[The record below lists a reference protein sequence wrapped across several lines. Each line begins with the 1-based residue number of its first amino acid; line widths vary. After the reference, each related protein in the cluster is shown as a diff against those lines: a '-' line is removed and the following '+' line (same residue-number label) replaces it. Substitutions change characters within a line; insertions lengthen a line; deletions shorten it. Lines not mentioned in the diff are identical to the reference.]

1 MAGKAEK
8 DPELR
13 DRERVCVGRWDE
25 EEATPDIKSTMHKV
39 SEVR

>member
-13 DRERVCVGRWDE
+13 DERVCVGRWDE
-25 EEATPDIKSTMHKV
+25 EGATPDIKSTMHKV